1 MVVLYIFW
9 HLQNFE
15 SGNTFMKSKHRTSSF
30 TRKYLI
36 EIFREEKRKKIIKLD
51 QNQIILKRF
60 VQNSFLFSLH
70 PYKKSR
76 PMQEKFVT
84 SGHDIRIASIK
95 MNYID
100 KLQRDTQW
108 VQILSGLA
116 FRFFLTR
123 LLLHEI
129 LCGQS
134 FRIIFEG

>member
-1 MVVLYIFW
+1 MILC
-9 HLQNFE
+9 Q
-15 SGNTFMKSKHRTSSF
+15 SKQ
-30 TRKYLI
+30 
-36 EIFREEKRKKIIKLD
+36 KRKIKLD

-108 VQILSGLA
+108 VPLLSEVAL
-116 FRFFLTR
+116 RFFQ
-123 LLLHEI
+123 HI
-129 LCGQS
+129 CY
-134 FRIIFEG
+134 FM